1 MLILLWLQKNLKKR
15 HIFALCNCAYTQ
27 PEQFCTLGLCLHFAW
42 ASTFIFFMVFVC
54 IFQHLVIS
62 KHYAVEFN
70 ENLWLYLEKGSGT
83 IRLFH
88 MFDVTTMLNIHQLN
102 TKQFSLTAKKKFN
115 VGISLWCHG
124 IQKLHVSGK
133 YHRTNQKNKKSAQ
146 NSLTLCWTF
155 EGCNWIY
162 LV

>member
-1 MLILLWLQKNLKKR
+1 
-15 HIFALCNCAYTQ
+15 
-27 PEQFCTLGLCLHFAW
+27 
-42 ASTFIFFMVFVC
+42 MVFVC

-70 ENLWLYLEKGSGT
+70 ENLWLYLEKGCGT

-102 TKQFSLTAKKKFN
+102 AKQFSLTAKKKFN
-115 VGISLWCHG
+115 DGISLWCHG

-146 NSLTLCWTF
+146 NSLTLR
-155 EGCNWIY
+155 
-162 LV
+162 